1 MRAPPDDVHSFFG
14 SSIMRISYGIEVDE
28 EATDYIK
35 MAEDTLAI
43 FSYVFVP
50 GKFLVETF
58 PILRFVPA
66 WMPGAKF
73 KRDGKE
79 WVKTVYKLV
88 EHPWQ
93 QTMDVMK
100 DGSKTVPP
108 SMASGLIESILHAGL
123 SGQEKA
129 DAEEVGRNATA
140 AAYAGTPHSS
150 RRLFSTEIITLT
162 HPTCPAGGA
171 DTVSL
176 PFLSHTAS

>member
-1 MRAPPDDVHSFFG
+1 MDTDKS
-14 SSIMRISYGIEVDE
+14 GIDYLGIAE
-28 EATDYIK
+28 EAMHK
-35 MAEDTLAI
+35 
-43 FSYVFVP
+43 FSLTFVP

-140 AAYAGTPHSS
+140 AVYAGTPHSS